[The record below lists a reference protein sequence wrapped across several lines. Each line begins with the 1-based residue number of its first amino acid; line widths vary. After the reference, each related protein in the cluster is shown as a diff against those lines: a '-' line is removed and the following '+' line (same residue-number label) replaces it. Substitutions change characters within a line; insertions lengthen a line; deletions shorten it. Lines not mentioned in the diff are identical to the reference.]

1 MLSFMLFIRNR
12 SSTALPS
19 YQRKSAIV
27 MDGQSGRVL
36 FAKDEHEK
44 RRIASITK
52 IMTAILAVES
62 GKLDETV
69 TVSDRAVRTE
79 GSSIYL
85 TSGQKVKL
93 KDLVYGLM
101 LRSGND
107 AAVAIAEHVGGS
119 LEGFVYMMNQKR
131 PSSAWKTPCSAI
143 RTDLMTTLIT
153 IPRPMIWRF

>member
-1 MLSFMLFIRNR
+1 M
-12 SSTALPS
+12 
-19 YQRKSAIV
+19 
-27 MDGQSGRVL
+27 
-36 FAKDEHEK
+36 
-44 RRIASITK
+44 
-52 IMTAILAVES
+52 ES

-107 AAVAIAEHVGGS
+107 AAVAIAEHVGGRVFS
-119 LEGFVYMMNQKR
+119 M
-131 PSSAWKTPCSAI
+131 PSSAA
-143 RTDLMTTLIT
+143 
-153 IPRPMIWRF
+153 F